1 MIRALLLDLGE
12 TLIDANDQVLPGV
25 RNALTQLRTFE
36 AEDHQPLPMCLVSD
50 FTMPHPRTPQAIQAA
65 FADYLH
71 ILDQT
76 GLREFFEPVDKHV
89 TLSTHVGRNKPAAEV
104 FETALA
110 RLGVAAPLTDT
121 LFITENAA
129 HVAACRQLGM
139 HALQFG
145 SDFTDWNHAPLRI
158 AQEIGGT
165 NVTNF
170 KTMFKDALAAHD
182 DLRLESL
189 SDVKAGTLQ
198 GSARRLVKLDDP
210 ALGKLDGV
218 HIELPVDLTARIDG
232 TGRVASVE
240 TAPRPDMVAEAVEN
254 LKSLASN
261 QQIAG
266 MDEPGSP
273 SPVVPTHSVETD
285 AQGRR
290 ILRRRRFTAF

>member
-12 TLIDANDQVLPGV
+12 TLIDAHDQMFPGV

-36 AEDHQPLPMCLVSD
+36 TGDHQPLPMCLVSD
-50 FTMPHPRTPQAIQAA
+50 FDMPQPRTPQAIQAA
-65 FADYLH
+65 FAEYLQ
-71 ILDQT
+71 ILDRA

-89 TLSTHVGRNKPAAEV
+89 TLSTHVGTYKPAAEV
-104 FETALA
+104 FEAALA

-129 HVAACRQLGM
+129 HIAACRELGM
-139 HALQFG
+139 RVLQFG
-145 SDFTDWNHAPLRI
+145 TDFTDWNYAPLLI
-158 AQEIGGT
+158 AKEIGGT
-165 NVTNF
+165 SL

-182 DLRLESL
+182 DLRVKSL
-189 SDVKAGTLQ
+189 GKVIAGTVQ

-240 TAPRPDMVAEAVEN
+240 TAPRPDMLAEALDN

-261 QQIAG
+261 QQISDP
-266 MDEPGSP
+266 DEPGDLP

-290 ILRRRRFTAF
+290 VLRRRRFTAF